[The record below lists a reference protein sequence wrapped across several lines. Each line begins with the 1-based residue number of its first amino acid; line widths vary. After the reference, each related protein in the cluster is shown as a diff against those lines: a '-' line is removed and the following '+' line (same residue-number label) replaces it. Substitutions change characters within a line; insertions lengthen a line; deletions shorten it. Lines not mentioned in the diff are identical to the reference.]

1 MAARAWDMAVTP
13 SQGWGGYWDRF
24 TWAFSPGYNIVGLR
38 PWKRLRSFLDARLVG
53 FDSHIRVC
61 TDLSLENRARG
72 AECDSP
78 GWSGAKARVTRSKE
92 YLQAGKAVA
101 QGHCL
106 TRLLPLAPRCWVDE
120 RAEAD
125 KNADA
130 PFAHIANIHKKLRCA
145 RRAPGRVNSDAFEF
159 RSICHPPSQQPSR
172 KDRFENPEDR
182 RGQPP
187 HRLRQ

>member
-1 MAARAWDMAVTP
+1 MVARAWDMAVTP
-13 SQGWGGYWDRF
+13 LQGWGGYWDRF

-61 TDLSLENRARG
+61 TDLSLEKRAQG
-72 AECDSP
+72 PECDSP

-101 QGHCL
+101 LGHCL

-125 KNADA
+125 KNAGA
-130 PFAHIANIHKKLRCA
+130 PFAHIANIHKNLRCA
-145 RRAPGRVNSDAFEF
+145 PLTSSWRFAFANGWAVPLLSHEMNRNRPIVRFVIGRWASHKK
-159 RSICHPPSQQPSR
+159 RC
-172 KDRFENPEDR
+172 
-182 RGQPP
+182 
-187 HRLRQ
+187 